1 MTSRVRSS
9 GTELSFDKQS
19 ANRKILTFC
28 HNSKSGYYF
37 KNFTNFG
44 IAKTNTEMEILNW
57 IILVA
62 GFCLLPT
69 VVLWLCRKF
78 SFLGKIGPVLLLYG
92 LGIIIG
98 NIGLMPKQLPA
109 VQELLSN
116 AMVPLA
122 IPLMLYGCTFNMK
135 GARSQI
141 LALVTGMISVA
152 TAVVIGYLI
161 FGRNLPEGAK
171 IGGMLTGVYTGG
183 TINLAAL
190 KTMLGIKDETYI
202 LINSYDILVSFLY
215 LSFLLAIGIKLF
227 RKFLPNTLGNFTQK
241 DEAAIKAEMDKEN
254 RKPVKG
260 FFTRIGIAYTTKL
273 LGLTILIVGISAGVA
288 LLLPESMFMT
298 IFILMLTTLGIGCSF
313 IKKIHNMKYSYDI
326 GMYFIY
332 IFCIVVASM
341 ADLSKLDFAGGI
353 GLLGY
358 LLVAVFGSL
367 LMQVIFAKI
376 LKIDSDMMVISSV
389 TFINSPPFVP
399 MMAAAMKN
407 KDVLIPGLT
416 IGVIGYAAGNY
427 LGFLMSQLLGLL

>member
-1 MTSRVRSS
+1 
-9 GTELSFDKQS
+9 
-19 ANRKILTFC
+19 
-28 HNSKSGYYF
+28 
-37 KNFTNFG
+37 
-44 IAKTNTEMEILNW
+44 MEIVNW
-57 IILVA
+57 IILIA
-62 GFCLLPT
+62 GFCLIPS
-69 VVLWLCRKF
+69 VVLMLCRKYG
-78 SFLGKIGPVLLLYG
+78 FLKKIGPVMILYA

-98 NIGLMPKQLPA
+98 NIGLMPEQMPA

-122 IPLMLYGCTFNMK
+122 IPLMLFGCTFNMK

-152 TAVVIGYLI
+152 TAVVIGYFI

-190 KTMLGIKDETYI
+190 KTMLGVDDETYI

-215 LSFLLAIGIKLF
+215 LSFLLAIGIRLF
-227 RKFLPNTLGNFTQK
+227 RKFLPNTLGAFTDK
-241 DEAAIKAEMDKEN
+241 DEAAIQKEMSKEDK
-254 RKPVKG
+254 KPVKG
-260 FFTRIGIAYTTKL
+260 FFTKIGLAYTAKL
-273 LGLTILIVGISAGVA
+273 LGLTLLIVGISAGIA
-288 LLLPESMFMT
+288 LLLPSGMFMT
-298 IFILMLTTLGIGCSF
+298 IFILMLTTLGIACSF
-313 IKKIHNMKYSYDI
+313 IKKVHNMKYSYDI

-341 ADLSKLDFAGGI
+341 ADLSKLNLAAGME
-353 GLLGY
+353 LLGY

-367 LMQVIFAKI
+367 LLQVIFAKI
-376 LKIDSDMMVISSV
+376 FKIDSDMMVIASV
-389 TFINSPPFVP
+389 TYINSPPFVP

-416 IGVIGYAAGNY
+416 IGVIGYAVGNY

>member
-1 MTSRVRSS
+1 MSV
-9 GTELSFDKQS
+9 
-19 ANRKILTFC
+19 
-28 HNSKSGYYF
+28 
-37 KNFTNFG
+37 
-44 IAKTNTEMEILNW
+44 LNW

-62 GFCLLPT
+62 GFCLIPAG
-69 VVLWLCRKF
+69 VLWLCRKF
-78 SFLGKIGPVLLLYG
+78 SLLRKIGPVLLLYG

-98 NIGLMPKQLPA
+98 NTGLMPGQMPA

-122 IPLMLYGCTFNMK
+122 IPLMLFACTFNMK

-141 LALVTGMISVA
+141 LALITGLISVI
-152 TAVVIGYLI
+152 TAVVIGFLI
-161 FGRNLPEGAK
+161 FGRDIPEGAK
-171 IGGMLTGVYTGG
+171 VGGMLTGVYTGG

-190 KTMLGIKDETYI
+190 KTMLDVKEETYI

-227 RKFLPNTLGNFTQK
+227 RKFLPNTLGEFTAK
-241 DEAAIKAEMDKEN
+241 DEAEIRAEMEKEN
-254 RKPVKG
+254 ENPYKG
-260 FFTRIGIAYTTKL
+260 LFTRSGMKQAAKL
-273 LGLTILIVGISAGVA
+273 LGLTILIVGVSAGVA
-288 LLLPESMFMT
+288 LLLPEGMFMT
-298 IFILMLTTLGIGCSF
+298 VFILMLTTLGIACSF
-313 IKKIHNMKYSYDI
+313 IRKIHDMNYSYDI

-332 IFCIVVASM
+332 VFCIVVASM
-341 ADLSKLDFAGGI
+341 ADLSKLDFIGGFD
-353 GLLGY
+353 LLGY

-367 LMQVIFAKI
+367 LLQVIFAKI

-427 LGFLMSQLLGLL
+427 LGFLISQLLGLL

>member
-1 MTSRVRSS
+1 
-9 GTELSFDKQS
+9 
-19 ANRKILTFC
+19 
-28 HNSKSGYYF
+28 
-37 KNFTNFG
+37 
-44 IAKTNTEMEILNW
+44 MEILNW

-62 GFCLLPT
+62 GFCLIPAG
-69 VVLWLCRKF
+69 VLMLCRRYR
-78 SFLGKIGPVLLLYG
+78 FLGKIGPVLILYA

-98 NIGLMPKQLPA
+98 NIGLMPGQMPA
-109 VQELLSN
+109 VQEILSN

-122 IPLMLYGCTFNMK
+122 IPLMLFGCTFK
-135 GARSQI
+135 LSGARSQI
-141 LALVTGMISVA
+141 LAMVTGLISV
-152 TAVVIGYLI
+152 TAAVTAGYLI
-161 FGRNLPEGAK
+161 FGNDIQDGAK
-171 IGGMLTGVYTGG
+171 VGGMLTGVYTGG

-190 KTMLGIKDETYI
+190 KTMLGVDEETYI

-227 RKFLPNTLGNFTQK
+227 RKFLPNETSGFSKK
-241 DEAAIKAEMDKEN
+241 DADEIQAEIEKEN
-254 RKPVKG
+254 ENPYKG
-260 FFTRIGIAYTTKL
+260 LFTRSGMSQAGKM
-273 LGLTILIVGISAGVA
+273 LGLTILIVGISAGTA

-298 IFILMLTTLGIGCSF
+298 IFILMLTTLGIAFSF
-313 IKKIHNMKYSYDI
+313 IRKVRETKYSYDI

-341 ADLSKLDFAGGI
+341 ADLSKLDLVGGM

-358 LLVAVFGSL
+358 LLVVVFGSL
-367 LMQVIFAKI
+367 LLQVISAKI
-376 LKIDSDMMVISSV
+376 FRIDSDMMVISSV

-427 LGFLMSQLLGLL
+427 LGFLMSQLLALL